1 MAEPGEHRYRDDV
14 NSRVRLVAAAYL
26 LLVQTDGVGG
36 GHEPEVL
43 LHLRQHTGYRDGH
56 WALVAGHVE
65 TGESVVA
72 AALREAHEEVGV
84 AVAAADLVSVTTV
97 HRTVVGGGPIEQRV
111 DVFFAAD
118 RWSGEPQVR
127 EPSKNAGLRWWPLGQ
142 VVAGLPEPCVPHEL
156 RVIELVA
163 AAGWPPATW
172 APGAVPAVLT
182 HGF

>member
-1 MAEPGEHRYRDDV
+1 MVEPGEHRYPDDV
-14 NSRVRLVAAAYL
+14 NSRVRLVAAAYVL
-26 LLVQTDGVGG
+26 LIRADGPD
-36 GHEPEVL
+36 PEVL

-84 AVAAADLVSVTTV
+84 TVAAADLVPVTTV
-97 HRTVVGGGPIEQRV
+97 HRTVAGGGPIEQRV

-118 RWSGEPQVR
+118 RWAGEPEVR
-127 EPSKNAGLRWWPLGQ
+127 EPGKNAGVQWWPLGQ
-142 VVAGLPEPCVPHEL
+142 VVASLPEPCVPHEL